1 VAREEFLVKKKFAME
16 KVALCG
22 SKSFDEPTSVMHG
35 WYVLSKSE
43 ILTEKIVE
51 IQIVD
56 HKM

>member
-43 ILTEKIVE
+43 ILTEKIV
-51 IQIVD
+51 D